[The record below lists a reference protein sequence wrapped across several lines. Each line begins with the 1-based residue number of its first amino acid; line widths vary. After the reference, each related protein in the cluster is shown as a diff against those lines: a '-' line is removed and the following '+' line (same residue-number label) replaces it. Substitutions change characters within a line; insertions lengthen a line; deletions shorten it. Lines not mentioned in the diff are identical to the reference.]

1 VSTFATDLKSIADK
15 TDQYLQKYFSQQKQ
29 NNQLYEAMAYGLFSG
44 GKKIRSYVTVAA
56 FDLFDLKEE
65 TAIAVMNLIWTK
77 LLKVIWYL
85 RLHLVR
91 VILE

>member
-1 VSTFATDLKSIADK
+1 MSTFATDLKSIADK
-15 TDQYLQKYFSQQKQ
+15 TDQYLQKYFSRQKQ

-65 TAIAVMNLIWTK
+65 TAIAVASAI
-77 LLKVIWYL
+77 
-85 RLHLVR
+85 
-91 VILE
+91 